1 MMIRHIYQ
9 YELDFACTSASG
21 ILYTLAKEKLNMSKF
36 TNTLIA
42 STLAVAVAGPASA
55 DVDFGG
61 YLFADAFV
69 SNKTLKVK
77 VNPSNC
83 KTTKFDFATSTLK
96 LTNEIAD
103 GDGFKDLFE
112 FEEAGFWELEGFT
125 WTDLDPDLAGIYTT
139 RKLDKELTPSMH
151 RTDLGYCA
159 DIDDGEGGLVQDC
172 IGLAEVIQTSLIAQG
187 CGRMTNVQSLLL
199 DVTKSQIKFSKKG
212 DRAKVDIQVEGE
224 YINTKGDLKAKKV
237 KVTIKGSNYD
247 KVLVN

>member
-96 LTNEIAD
+96 LTNEIE
-103 GDGFKDLFE
+103 GEGKDLFE

-151 RTDLGYCA
+151 RADLGYCL
-159 DIDDGEGGLVQDC
+159 DEQVGTDPDVFEQEC
-172 IGLAEVIQTSLIAQG
+172 IGLAEVIQTSLVLEG
-187 CGRMTNVQSLLL
+187 CGAMTNAQSILL
-199 DVTKSQIKFSKKG
+199 DVTKSQIKLSKNG
-212 DRAKVDIQVEGE
+212 DRAKVDFQVEGN
-224 YINTKGDLKAKKV
+224 YINTKKDAKAKKV